1 MKIRALT
8 SFSGKAITMYKGEV
22 REVADKSLLEDYL
35 NAGFIEEVASSTN
48 EAVKEGEDKS
58 LLEDYPNAGFIEEAA
73 SSTNEAVK
81 KSEDK

>member
-48 EAVKEGEDKS
+48 EAVK
-58 LLEDYPNAGFIEEAA
+58 
-73 SSTNEAVK
+73 